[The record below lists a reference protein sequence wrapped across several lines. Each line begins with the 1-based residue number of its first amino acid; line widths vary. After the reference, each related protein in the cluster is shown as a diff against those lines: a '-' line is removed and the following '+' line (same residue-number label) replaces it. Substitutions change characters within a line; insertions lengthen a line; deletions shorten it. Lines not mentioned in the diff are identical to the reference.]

1 MLEQLSIKNYAL
13 IEDLHINFDEGF
25 NVLTGETGAG
35 KSIIAGALGLILG
48 ERASTGII
56 RKGAESCTIRA
67 SFDIAQNKTLQ
78 YLLKEQGLGPDDT
91 ILLLCREVSATGK
104 NKCLANDQVITLT
117 TLESIGNCLVDLHGQ
132 HEHQSLLQSREQLQ
146 ILDDFGTLV
155 EQRKEVGLA
164 YTELRQLESELEE
177 LFHHDRERDHF
188 IDLYQFQIKE
198 IQAAQL
204 EPGEDETLVQ
214 EINLLANAEKIA
226 GLVNDAYQWLYEE
239 EGSTLSRL
247 AKIKQNLLSLQ
258 GIDQNLQPTSAL
270 LDESIINLEEINSR
284 LREYKDKVVFD
295 PAKLDQLMERK
306 ELINRLK
313 NKYGTTVK
321 DMLSYRDKIAK
332 EIEKLSQ
339 AEENRAGLVKA
350 IAQAKGKVMEKAKKL
365 SLARQKTALKLE
377 QETAQELKDLG
388 LPKIK
393 FKISLMPEV
402 DSQGKPQLT
411 STGLEK
417 ADYLISPNI
426 GEDLQPLAKIAS
438 GGEMSRIMLGLKSVL
453 AHSDQIPTLIF
464 DEIDTG
470 IGGSMAEVVGKKI
483 SALSTKHQI
492 VCITHWP
499 QLAGFATTH
508 LHVSKETKGERTYTR
523 IKQLEYEERIK
534 EIARMLGGET
544 LSAISL
550 KHAQELI
557 KSSRQD

>member
-67 SFDIAQNKTLQ
+67 SFDVSKNKPLQ
-78 YLLKEQGLGPDDT
+78 HLLKEQGIGLDDT
-91 ILLLCREVSATGK
+91 ILLLCREISATGK
-104 NKCLANDQVITLT
+104 NRCLANDQVITLAM
-117 TLESIGNCLVDLHGQ
+117 LESIGKYLVDLHGQ

-146 ILDDFGTLV
+146 ILDDFGSLV
-155 EQRKEVGLA
+155 KQRKEVGLA
-164 YTELRQLESELEE
+164 YTDVRQLESELEE
-177 LFHHDRERDHF
+177 LIHHDQERDHF

-198 IQAAQL
+198 IQAARL
-204 EPGEDETLVQ
+204 EPGEDETLGQ

-226 GLVNDAYQWLYEE
+226 LLVNDAYQWLYEE

-247 AKIKQNLLSLQ
+247 VKIKQNLLSLQ
-258 GIDQNLQPTSAL
+258 GFDQNLQPTSAL

-295 PAKLDQLMERK
+295 PVKLDQLMERK

-313 NKYGTTVK
+313 NKYGATVK

-339 AEENRAGLVKA
+339 AEESRAGLAKA
-350 IAQAKGKVMEKAKKL
+350 IEQARGKAMEKAKKL
-365 SLARQKTALKLE
+365 STARQKTALKLE
-377 QETAQELKDLG
+377 QETAKELKDLG

-393 FKISLMPEV
+393 FKISLVPEV
-402 DSQGKPQLT
+402 DNQGKPLLT

-417 ADYLISPNI
+417 ADYLISPNV

-470 IGGSMAEVVGKKI
+470 IGGSMAEVVGNKFNT
-483 SALSTKHQI
+483 LSTKHQI

-499 QLAGFATTH
+499 QIASFAANH
-508 LHVSKETKGERTYTR
+508 LHVSKEVLQNRTYTR
-523 IKQLEYEERIK
+523 IQHLESNERVK
-534 EIARMLGGET
+534 ELARMLGGET
-544 LSAISL
+544 LTEISL
-550 KHAQELI
+550 KHAQELLK
-557 KSSRQD
+557 KST